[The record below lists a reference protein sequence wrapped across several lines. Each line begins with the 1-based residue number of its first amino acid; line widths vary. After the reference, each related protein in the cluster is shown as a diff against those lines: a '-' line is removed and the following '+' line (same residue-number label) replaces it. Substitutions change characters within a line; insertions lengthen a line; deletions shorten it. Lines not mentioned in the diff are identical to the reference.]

1 MKPTFQTL
9 TRRRFIRSSAALGLL
24 AGLQRIVPAY
34 AFEDTGLKAA
44 PVGESEANGLDLIIR
59 EEQLEFGTRR
69 GTAITINGTVPG
81 PLVRL
86 REGRDATLRVT
97 NGLKEDSSIHWHG
110 LLLPPGMDG
119 VPGVSFAGIKAGE
132 TFTYRFPVRQNGTYW
147 YHSHS
152 AGQEQS
158 GPPFLS

>member
-1 MKPTFQTL
+1 MKPTFPTL

-34 AFEDTGLKAA
+34 AFENTGLQPKAA
-44 PVGESEANGLDLIIR
+44 GDSDANAIDLLIR
-59 EEQLEFGTRR
+59 EEQLQFGNRR

-97 NGLKEDSSIHWHG
+97 NGLMEDSSIHWHG

-147 YHSHS
+147 
-152 AGQEQS
+152 
-158 GPPFLS
+158 

>member
-1 MKPTFQTL
+1 MK
-9 TRRRFIRSSAALGLL
+9 RRRFIHCSAALGAL
-24 AGLQRIVPAY
+24 AGLQHVMPAY
-34 AFEDTGLKAA
+34 AFENIGLQPKAA
-44 PVGESEANGLDLIIR
+44 GDSDANAIDLLIR
-59 EEQLEFGTRR
+59 EEQLQFGKRR

-119 VPGVSFAGIKAGE
+119 VPGDRKS
-132 TFTYRFPVRQNGTYW
+132 TRLNS
-147 YHSHS
+147 SH
-152 AGQEQS
+152 G
-158 GPPFLS
+158 